1 MPNMPIEFEAMLAA
15 EPLGTTSD
23 RYLILRGIPLSCP
36 CSTERLHQRA
46 WVGGEREADQR
57 RKRVR
62 PGLLHDGRA
71 MVLDRALADAEIG
84 GNVLAR
90 MTGEHQLHDLALAP
104 GQTGEACRRCFLL
117 NRHLR
122 RIPSVVHRAF

>member
-1 MPNMPIEFEAMLAA
+1 MPNTPIQFEAMLAA

-23 RYLILRGIPLSCP
+23 RHLIRARDPRRPGASCP
-36 CSTERLHQRA
+36 CSREGMRRLA
-46 WVGGEREADQR
+46 GVGGERQADQR
-57 RKRVR
+57 RKRVG

-90 MTGEHQLHDLALAP
+90 MTGEHQLHDLALA
-104 GQTGEACRRCFLL
+104 T
-117 NRHLR
+117 
-122 RIPSVVHRAF
+122 